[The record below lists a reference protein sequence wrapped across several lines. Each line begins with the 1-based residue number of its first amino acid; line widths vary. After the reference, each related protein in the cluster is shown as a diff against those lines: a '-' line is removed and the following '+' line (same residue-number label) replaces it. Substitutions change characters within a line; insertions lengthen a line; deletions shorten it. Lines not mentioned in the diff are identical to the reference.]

1 MLLNILPD
9 FSNPNIIVSII
20 TLTFLEIVLGVDNI
34 IFITIATN
42 KLAVKDQPKARNIGL
57 LLAMAFRI
65 ILLFGIS
72 YLIALQA
79 PLFHLGSENGWF
91 HAGPTG
97 QSIILILGGIFLLYK
112 STSEIH
118 HKLESN
124 QDENEAGVNRKT
136 NTLTSAVIQIAI
148 INIVFSFDS
157 ILTAVGLTQD
167 IPTMMFSVV
176 ISILIMM
183 LFSGPVGT
191 FVNNHPTVQ
200 MLGLAF
206 LILIGFAL
214 ISEGAHLAD
223 ATFLNDHVGTV
234 PKGYLYFA
242 IAFSLLVEFLNIKMS
257 KKSSKPIQLHGYQE
271 QAAKEGTLDDDLII
285 DLDGDGQ

>member
-9 FSNPNIIVSII
+9 FSDPNMWVSLL

-42 KLAVKDQPKARNIGL
+42 KLAKEEQPKARNIGL
-57 LLAMAFRI
+57 LLAMGFRI

-72 YLIALQA
+72 YLIAMTQ
-79 PLFHLGSENGWF
+79 PLFHLGSAEGNF
-91 HAGPTG
+91 YLAPTG
-97 QSIILILGGIFLLYK
+97 QSIILVLGGIFLIYK

-118 HKLESN
+118 HKLESDPSDN
-124 QDENEAGVNRKT
+124 QVQVGGKKADKLMN
-136 NTLTSAVIQIAI
+136 AVIQIAL

-167 IPTMMFSVV
+167 VSVMMIAVILSIVV
-176 ISILIMM
+176 MM

-191 FVNNHPTVQ
+191 FVNEHPTVQ
-200 MLGLAF
+200 MLGLSF
-206 LILIGFAL
+206 LILIGFTL
-214 ISEGAHLAD
+214 IAEGAHGSEASFFHSHIG
-223 ATFLNDHVGTV
+223 AV

-242 IAFSLLVEFLNIKMS
+242 IAFSLLVEVLNIRMS
-257 KKSSKPIQLHGYQE
+257 KKNKPIQLHGYQE
-271 QAAKEGTLDDDLII
+271 QAKKEGVLDDNI
-285 DLDGDGQ
+285 LDINN

>member
-1 MLLNILPD
+1 MLLNILPNFAD
-9 FSNPNIIVSII
+9 PNMWVSLL

-42 KLAVKDQPKARNIGL
+42 KLAKQDQPKARNIGL

-72 YLIALQA
+72 YLIAMQQ
-79 PLFHLGSENGWF
+79 PIFHLGEEGSWF

-97 QSIILILGGIFLLYK
+97 QSIILIIGGIFLLYK

-118 HKLESN
+118 HKLES
-124 QDENEAGVNRKT
+124 DPHENEINIKGKKADKLVN
-136 NTLTSAVIQIAI
+136 AVIQIAL

-167 IPTMMFSVV
+167 ISVMMISVILSV
-176 ISILIMM
+176 IIMM
-183 LFSGPVGT
+183 LFSGPVGE
-191 FVNNHPTVQ
+191 FVNDHPTVQ
-200 MLGLAF
+200 MLGLSF
-206 LILIGFAL
+206 LILIGFTL
-214 ISEGAHLAD
+214 IAEGAHLAE
-223 ATFLNDHVGTV
+223 ASFFGNHAGTV

-242 IAFSLLVEFLNIKMS
+242 IAFSLLVETLNIKMT
-257 KKSSKPIQLHGYQE
+257 KKNRPIQLHGYQE
-271 QAAKEGTLDDDLII
+271 QAKKEGVLDDSVL
-285 DLDGDGQ
+285 GEE